1 MVRAIV
7 DAVRKLFADISRS
20 QSAMRRVLNPSMEGA
35 GSRVYPPQVPKK
47 DAEYGVRVDRGE
59 KVQNK
64 PNFLRLKLQLNSNA
78 TNKTIRELA
87 RQNPHRVYATV
98 DVDVTQTL
106 SAENLKTMEDDLISQ
121 L

>member
-1 MVRAIV
+1 MVRAVV
-7 DAVRKLFADISRS
+7 DAVKRLFADISRS

-47 DAEYGVRVDRGE
+47 DADYGIRVDRGE
-59 KVQNK
+59 KVHDK
-64 PNFLRLKLQLNSNA
+64 PNVLRLKLQLNSNA

-87 RQNPHRVYATV
+87 KQDPHRVFATV
-98 DVDVTQTL
+98 DVDVTQEPT
-106 SAENLKTMEDDLISQ
+106 ADNLKKIEAELVKQ